1 MQKDEYAMMKARQ
14 EIVKAFID
22 KLESAS
28 MGDVNIIPALMDY
41 IQTGNREMFEDYR
54 LYLETTTVEQ
64 RIEKAKL
71 SATRAENLAKEAAD
85 YAEKQIEWHTERKK
99 RANERY
105 REIDEELQN
114 INQTI
119 EEKQKAYEEKMQA
132 YRHRMNELREAEN
145 SDITFTEDMSMQN
158 LRDFC
163 DKVITDGKYA
173 DKVRKLWALK
183 AGKLY
188 CVKGFSVLD
197 SGKAVFSID
206 DDSVIPPKP

>member
-1 MQKDEYAMMKARQ
+1 
-14 EIVKAFID
+14 
-22 KLESAS
+22 

-132 YRHRMNELREAEN
+132 YRDRMNELREAEN

>member
-28 MGDVNIIPALMDY
+28 IGDVNIIPALMDY

-64 RIEKAKL
+64 RIEKAKQ
-71 SATRAENLAKEAAD
+71 AAARVEERAIESAD
-85 YAEKQIEWHTERKK
+85 YAERQVQWHKERKE
-99 RANERY
+99 RADKEWKK
-105 REIDEELQN
+105 IDEELQN

-119 EEKQKAYEEKMQA
+119 EEKQKAYKEKMQA
-132 YRHRMNELREAEN
+132 YRDRMNGLREAEN

-163 DKVITDGKYA
+163 DKVITEGKYA